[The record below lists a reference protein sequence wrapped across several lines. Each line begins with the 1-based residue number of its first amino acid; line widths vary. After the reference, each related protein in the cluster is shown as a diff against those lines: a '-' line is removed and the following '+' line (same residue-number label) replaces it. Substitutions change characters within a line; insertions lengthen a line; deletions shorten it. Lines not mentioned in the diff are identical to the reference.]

1 MFDSLFASKNKKLV
15 LKLQKEHQ
23 NLVGLAGDILDAY
36 EKKNDKLL
44 RKKLETLKKVALI
57 HLMTED
63 VEFYRLLKDSKRS
76 TDEITSLVDEF
87 EHSFVAIKLALI
99 DFLDK
104 YTVQNAYY
112 DGEFIGRFKEI
123 VGVLAKRIEF
133 EEAHLYTVLGES

>member
-23 NLVGLAGDILDAY
+23 NLVGLAGDIIDAY
-36 EKKNDKLL
+36 EKKNDTLL
-44 RKKLETLKKVALI
+44 RKKLEALKKVALI

-76 TDEITSLVDEF
+76 TDEITSLIDEF

-104 YTVQNAYY
+104 YTAQNAYY

-133 EEAHLYTVLGES
+133 EEAHLYTVLRES